1 MRFRCIAPTAAVCA
15 LVVLSSAV
23 QAQSS
28 AALSGQIV
36 DPSKA
41 NIVGATVTLTDLQRG
56 TKRTTQSNDT
66 GVYIFDPVDPGPY
79 SLVIQAKGFAELTIS
94 RIDLRARDNQ
104 SLKLEMTLETT
115 KNSVTVEGQTVGI
128 AADVAVGAAV
138 EEDFLRHLPVNGRSV
153 NALVQLAPG
162 IVSGVGPGG
171 DLNSNGLRSNTNYY
185 MLDGVSYGTSGA
197 GIGGGFVGPG
207 GGPGGGG
214 PGGGMIG
221 GGGGGVLGING
232 ISLDTLQE
240 VRIQTSSFAPEFGR
254 TPGAQISMTSRG
266 GTNAIHGSAYE
277 YFRNDKFNANDWF
290 ANEAGLSRGEMKQNQ
305 FGGTLGGALV
315 KDKTFLFGSAD
326 IALRRVPQ
334 TVVANVPSLLA
345 RNAAPAVL
353 RPYLRAFPLAN
364 GPDLDNG
371 AARFTAVTTNPQN
384 RKTYAIRADHTIAPG
399 NVLFARYSFSP
410 SDSELRG
417 SEFQAPSV
425 MTTQDLKNHIVT
437 GGWTKTLGP
446 RMVNDLRANY
456 STTTST
462 ASGLMDSFGGAIP
475 LKSAVVFPSGVDT
488 TNGAFNLS
496 VLGLSSY
503 SFGARGGNDQHQI
516 NVVDGLSITA
526 GSHSYKM
533 GFDFRRSTVT
543 NHNVPYT
550 VNATFNGLGPDDGS
564 LLSGSATNVSVS
576 SNVASVYPQTVNYS
590 AYIQDTWHVSAAT
603 TITYG
608 IRWDVNPAPSVSQG
622 ERPYAISSFL
632 SSRVTQGEPLY
643 NTRYSDIA
651 PRVGFARTIRST
663 PGQEWVLRGGF
674 GVFNDIGYGTTM
686 SAFSGAPYSNVRT
699 LTLAAFPLYASDLVE
714 PGLPA
719 TKPFGRLGAADRYLR
734 SPSIREW
741 DLTLERNYG
750 PGQVLSIG
758 YAGTSGKNL
767 MRTESQP
774 SFSGDYDLL
783 TLATNGAESS
793 YHALQVQF
801 RRRYM
806 KNLQTQVAYTWSHS
820 IDSASNDFGGGGFAT
835 LFDGQRGNSDY
846 DVRHNLNVSGSYL
859 LPAPKDSFLTAALK
873 DWYSDFLFTARTGTS
888 FDIVGV
894 SSTSS
899 AGVSGLS
906 QGLFA
911 QVRPDYNGATVWLVD
926 NTVPGGQRLNRAAF
940 DSPSGYAQGNL
951 GRNALR
957 GLGLTQL
964 DFSLRRKVDL
974 GERGA
979 LHLSVSALNLMNHP
993 SFANPS
999 RNEGANMTSVNFGVS
1014 SRTQAGGGFGSL
1026 YQSGGPRSLEF
1037 VLRYQF

>member
-15 LVVLSSAV
+15 LILLSSAV

-41 NIVGATVTLTDLQRG
+41 NIVGAKVTLTDLQRG
-56 TKRTTQSNDT
+56 TTRTATSNEA
-66 GVYIFDPVDPGPY
+66 GVYIFDPVDPGQY
-79 SLVIQAKGFAELTIS
+79 SLKAQAKGFAELQLNHIE
-94 RIDLRARDNQ
+94 LKVRDRQ
-104 SLKLEMTLETT
+104 SLKLELALETT
-115 KNSVTVEGQTVGI
+115 TTAVTVEGQTVGI
-128 AADVAVGAAV
+128 SADVSAGATV
-138 EEDFLRHLPVNGRSV
+138 EEDFLRHLPVNGRTV
-153 NALVQLAPG
+153 NALVQMAPG
-162 IVSGVGPGG
+162 IVAGVGPGG
-171 DLNSNGLRSNTNYY
+171 ELNSNGLRSNTNYY
-185 MLDGVSYGTSGA
+185 MLDGVSYGSSG
-197 GIGGGFVGPG
+197 
-207 GGPGGGG
+207 
-214 PGGGMIG
+214 GGGMIG
-221 GGGGGVLGING
+221 GGGPGGGGGMMGGGGPGGGGGGGLGVNG
-232 ISLDTLQE
+232 PSLDTLQE
-240 VRIQTSSFAPEFGR
+240 VRIQTSTFAPEFGR

-266 GTNAIHGSAYE
+266 GTNAIHGSLYE

-290 ANEAGLSRGEMKQNQ
+290 ANEAGLSRGAMKQNQ
-305 FGGTLGGALV
+305 FGGTVGGPLV
-315 KDKTFLFGSAD
+315 KDKTFLFGSVDA
-326 IALRRVPQ
+326 ALRQVPQ

-364 GPDLDNG
+364 GEDLDNG

-384 RKTYAIRADHTIAPG
+384 RKSYAIRADHTIAPG
-399 NVLFARYSFSP
+399 NVLFARYSYTP
-410 SDSELRG
+410 SDSEQRG
-417 SEFQAPSV
+417 SEFLAPSV
-425 MTTQDLKNHIVT
+425 MTSQDSSSHTVT
-437 GGWTKTLGP
+437 GAWIKSLGSHV
-446 RMVNDLRANY
+446 VNDLRANF
-456 STTTST
+456 TTSKFSS
-462 ASGLMDSFGGAIP
+462 SGVMDSFGGAIP

-488 TNGAFNLS
+488 TNGSFSLS

-503 SFGARGGNDQHQI
+503 TFGARGGNDQKQI

-526 GSHSYKM
+526 GSHSYKA
-533 GFDFRRSTVT
+533 GFDYRRSTVT
-543 NHNVPYT
+543 NHNVPYS
-550 VNATFNGLGPDDGS
+550 VNATFNGLGPDEGS
-564 LLSGSATNVSVS
+564 LLSGTATNVSVS
-576 SNVASVYPQTVNYS
+576 SNVAAVYPQTVNYS

-608 IRWDVNPAPSVSQG
+608 IRWDINPAPSVSQG
-622 ERPYAISSFL
+622 ERPFAISSFL
-632 SSRVTQGEPLY
+632 SSRVTQGEALY
-643 NTRYSDIA
+643 DTRWSDIS
-651 PRVGFARTIRST
+651 PRLGFVRQIRST
-663 PGQEWVLRGGF
+663 PGKEWVVRGGF
-674 GVFNDIGYGTTM
+674 GVFHDIGYGTSM

-699 LTLAAFPLYASDLVE
+699 LTLAPFPLYASDLVD

-719 TKPFGRLGAADRYLR
+719 TKPFGRLGAADRGLR
-734 SPSIREW
+734 SPSIRQW
-741 DLTLERNYG
+741 NLTLERSYG
-750 PGQVLSIG
+750 PGQVLSVG

-774 SFSGDYDLL
+774 SFSDDYDLL

-806 KNLQTQVAYTWSHS
+806 KNLQTQVSYTWSHS
-820 IDSASNDFGGGGFAT
+820 IDTASNDLGLGGFAT
-835 LFDGQRGNSDY
+835 LLDSERGNSDY

-859 LPAPKDSFLTAALK
+859 LPSPKDSFITKALK
-873 DWYSDFLFTARTGTS
+873 NWYADFMFTARAGTS

-899 AGVSGLS
+899 AGAGGSG

-911 QVRPDYNGATVWLVD
+911 QVRPDYNGQLVWLVD
-926 NTVPGGQRLNRAAF
+926 NTVPGAQRLNRAAF

-964 DFSLRRKVDL
+964 DLSLRRRVDL
-974 GERGA
+974 GEHGA
-979 LHLSVSALNLMNHP
+979 LHVSVSALNLMNHP

-1014 SRTQAGGGFGSL
+1014 TRTQAGGGFGSL

>member
-1 MRFRCIAPTAAVCA
+1 MRFRCLAPTAAVCA
-15 LVVLSSAV
+15 LVLWNSAV
-23 QAQSS
+23 LAQSS

-41 NIVGATVTLTDLQRG
+41 NIVGAKVTLTDLQHG
-56 TKRTTQSNDT
+56 TTRTTTSSET
-66 GVYIFDPVDPGPY
+66 GVYIFDPVDPGQY
-79 SLVIQAKGFAELTIS
+79 SLLVQAKGFADLTIS
-94 RIDLRARDNQ
+94 RIDLKVRDKQ

-128 AADVAVGAAV
+128 SADVSVGAAV

-153 NALVQLAPG
+153 QALVQLAPG
-162 IVSGVGPGG
+162 IVSGLGPGG

-185 MLDGVSYGTSGA
+185 MLDGVSYGTANLGM
-197 GIGGGFVGPG
+197 G

-214 PGGGMIG
+214 GPGAMVAAIAG
-221 GGGGGVLGING
+221 GGGGTLGPNG
-232 ISLDTLQE
+232 PSIDSLQE
-240 VRIQTSSFAPEFGR
+240 VRIQTSTFAPEFGR

-290 ANEAGLSRGEMKQNQ
+290 ANEAGLSRGEMRQNQ
-305 FGGTLGGALV
+305 FGGTIGGAVV

-326 IALRRVPQ
+326 VALRRVPQ
-334 TVVANVPSLLA
+334 TVVANVPSVLA

-353 RPYLRAFPLAN
+353 RPYLRAFPVPN
-364 GPDLDNG
+364 GEDLDNG
-371 AARFTAVTTNPQN
+371 AARFTAVTTNPQD
-384 RKTYAIRADHTIAPG
+384 RKTYGIRLDHTISPG

-410 SDSELRG
+410 SNGELRG

-425 MTTQDLKNHIVT
+425 MSTQDSKSHAVT
-437 GGWTKTLGP
+437 GAWIKSLGA
-446 RMVNDLRANY
+446 RTVNDLRANFT
-456 STTTST
+456 SNTFTST
-462 ASGLMDSFGGAIP
+462 GVMDTFGGAIP

-488 TNGAFNLS
+488 SNGSFNLS

-503 SFGARGGNDQHQI
+503 SFGARGANDQRMI

-526 GSHSYKM
+526 GTHSYKM
-533 GFDFRRSTVT
+533 GFDYRRQTVT

-550 VNATFNGLGPDDGS
+550 VNATFNGLGPDEGS
-564 LLSGSATNVSVS
+564 LLSGTATNVSVS
-576 SNVASVYPQTVNYS
+576 SNVSEVYPKTVNYS

-608 IRWDVNPAPSVSQG
+608 VRWDVNPAPTVSQG

-643 NTRYSDIA
+643 DTRYSDIS
-651 PRVGFARTIRST
+651 PRLGFARQIRST
-663 PGQEWVLRGGF
+663 PGKEWVLRGGF
-674 GVFNDIGYGTTM
+674 GVFHDIGYGTTM
-686 SAFSGAPYSNVRT
+686 SAFSGAPYANVRT
-699 LTLAAFPLYASDLVE
+699 LTLAAFPLYASDLVV

-719 TKPFGRLGAADRYLR
+719 TKPFGRLGAADRGLR
-734 SPSIREW
+734 SPSIRQW
-741 DLTLERNYG
+741 NFTLERNYG
-750 PGQVLSIG
+750 PGQVLSVG

-767 MRTESQP
+767 MRTESLP

-820 IDSASNDFGGGGFAT
+820 IDTASNDFGGGGFAT
-835 LFDGQRGNSDY
+835 LYDSERGNSDF

-859 LPAPKDSFLTAALK
+859 LPSPKDSFLTAAFK
-873 DWYSDFLFTARTGTS
+873 NWYTDFMFTARAGTS

-894 SSTSS
+894 STTSS
-899 AGVSGLS
+899 AGAGGFG

-911 QVRPDYNGATVWLVD
+911 QVRPDYNGQLVWLVD
-926 NTVPGGQRLNRAAF
+926 TTVPGAQRLNRNAF
-940 DSPSGYAQGNL
+940 DSPGGYAQGNL

-964 DFSLRRKVDL
+964 DVSLRRRIDVGDH
-974 GERGA
+974 GA
-979 LHLSVSALNLMNHP
+979 LHLSLSALNVMNHP

-999 RNEGANMTSVNFGVS
+999 RNEGANMNSVNFGIS
-1014 SRTQAGGGFGSL
+1014 TRTQAGGGFGSL

>member
-15 LVVLSSAV
+15 LVLVSSAV

-41 NIVGATVTLTDLQRG
+41 NIVGAKVTLTDLQHG
-56 TKRTTQSNDT
+56 SQRTTTSNDS
-66 GVYIFDPVDPGPY
+66 GIYIFEPVEPGQY
-79 SLVIQAKGFAELTIS
+79 SLQIQAKGFAELTLNLIE
-94 RIDLRARDNQ
+94 LKVRDRK
-104 SLKLEMTLETT
+104 SLKSELVLESTRS
-115 KNSVTVEGQTVGI
+115 SVTVEGETLGISSDVSVG
-128 AADVAVGAAV
+128 VAV
-138 EEDFLRHLPVNGRSV
+138 EENYLRHLPVNGRTV
-153 NALVQLAPG
+153 NALTQMAPG

-171 DLNSNGLRSNTNYY
+171 ELNSNGLRSNTNYY
-185 MLDGVSYGTSGA
+185 ILDGVSYSGGA
-197 GIGGGFVGPG
+197 GLL

-214 PGGGMIG
+214 GPMMGPALAMGAGGATG
-221 GGGGGVLGING
+221 LNSP
-232 ISLDTLQE
+232 SLDSLEE
-240 VRIQTSSFAPEFGR
+240 VRIQTSTFAPEFGR

-266 GTNAIHGSAYE
+266 GTNALHGSAYD

-290 ANEAGLSRGEMKQNQ
+290 ANAAGLDRGAMHQNQ

-315 KDKTFLFGSAD
+315 KNKTFLFGSAD
-326 IALRRVPQ
+326 LALRDVPQ

-384 RKTYAIRADHTIAPG
+384 RKSYAGRLDHTISPG
-399 NVLFARYSFSP
+399 NVVFARYSFTP
-410 SDSELRG
+410 SNSDQRG
-417 SEFQAPSV
+417 SEFQSPSV
-425 MTTQDLKNHIVT
+425 MTSQDSKSHSVT
-437 GGWTKTLGP
+437 GAWIKSVSART
-446 RMVNDLRANY
+446 VNDLRINY
-456 STTTST
+456 TSNT
-462 ASGLMDSFGGAIP
+462 LSSSGVMDTFGGAIP
-475 LKSAVVFPSGVDT
+475 LRSAVVFPSGVDT
-488 TNGAFNLS
+488 TNGSFNLS

-503 SFGARGGNDQHQI
+503 TFGARGGNDQKQL

-526 GSHSYKM
+526 GSHSYKV
-533 GFDFRRSTVT
+533 GFDYRRSSVT
-543 NHNVPYT
+543 NHNVPYN
-550 VNATFNGLGPDDGS
+550 VNATFNGLGPDEGS
-564 LLSGSATNVSVS
+564 LLSGTATNVSVS
-576 SNVASVYPQTVNYS
+576 SNVAAVYPQTVNYS

-608 IRWDVNPAPSVSQG
+608 VRWDVNPAPSVSQG
-622 ERPYAISSFL
+622 ERPFAISSFL
-632 SSRVTQGEPLY
+632 SNRVTQGEPLY
-643 NTRYSDIA
+643 NTRWADFS
-651 PRVGFARTIRST
+651 PRVGFARQIRST
-663 PGQEWVLRGGF
+663 PGKEWMLRGGF
-674 GVFNDIGYGTTM
+674 GVFHDIGYGT
-686 SAFSGAPYSNVRT
+686 SLGAFSGAPYSNVRT
-699 LTLAAFPLYASDLVE
+699 LTLAAFPLFASDLVV

-719 TKPFGRLGAADRYLR
+719 TKPFGRLGAADRSLQ
-734 SPSIREW
+734 SPSIW
-741 DLTLERNYG
+741 QWNLTVERSYG
-750 PGQVLSIG
+750 PGQVLSVG
-758 YAGTSGKNL
+758 YAGTRGQKL

-793 YHALQVQF
+793 YHALQVQY
-801 RRRYM
+801 RRRYV
-806 KNLQTQVAYTWSHS
+806 KNLQTQVSYTWSHS
-820 IDSASNDFGGGGFAT
+820 IDTASNDLGMGGFAT
-835 LFDGQRGNSDY
+835 LYDSERGNSDY

-859 LPAPKDSFLTAALK
+859 LPSPKDSFLSTAFRN
-873 DWYSDFLFTARTGTS
+873 WYTDFMFAARAGTS

-899 AGVSGLS
+899 AGIGGGG

-911 QVRPDYNGATVWLVD
+911 QVRPDYNGKIVWLVD
-926 NTVPGGQRLNRAAF
+926 DTVPGGQRLNKGAF
-940 DSPSGYAQGNL
+940 DSASGYAQGNL

-964 DFSLRRKVDL
+964 DLSIRRRVDI
-974 GERGA
+974 GEHGA
-979 LHLSVSALNLMNHP
+979 LHLSVAAMNLLNHP

-999 RNEGANMTSVNFGVS
+999 RNEGANMTSVNFGIS
-1014 SRTQAGGGFGSL
+1014 TRTQAGGGFGSL